1 MLIAILFVTVFV
13 VEALTAVDAR
23 IFPVTAGIV
32 TVTLLAVSAGLSVTD
47 PALGVL
53 SFRDPLIVYSSVFF

>member
-1 MLIAILFVTVFV
+1 MAILFVTVFV

-23 IFPVTAGIV
+23 IFPVAAGMV

-53 SFRDPLIVYSSVFF
+53 SLTDPVIVYSSLFS